1 MFSKKLVIIG
11 AGGHAKSVI
20 DIIEELGSWKII
32 GLIGRENEKQK
43 QVSGYRVIGTDKDLQ
58 LIRKVCNYAFIGIGQ
73 IKNCGPRVSV
83 AKELEKLHFKMP
95 AIKAKSAYISKR
107 AIIGK
112 GTLVG
117 HGTIIN
123 SGALIGENTIIN
135 SGAIIEHDSKIGDYT
150 HISTGTIVNG
160 GAIVEKMSFIGSNS
174 MVREGVTVPECSI
187 IRAGSIV
194 MK

>member
-1 MFSKKLVIIG
+1 MFRKKLVIIG

-43 QVSGYRVIGTDKDLQ
+43 QVSGYRVIGTDKDLR
-58 LIRKVCNYAFIGIGQ
+58 LIRKECNYAFIGIGQ
-73 IKNCGPRVSV
+73 IKNYEPRVSV
-83 AKELEKLHFKMP
+83 AKELERLNFKMP

-117 HGTIIN
+117 HGAIIN
-123 SGALIGENTIIN
+123 SGAMIGENAIIN
-135 SGAIIEHDSKIGDYT
+135 SGAIIEHDSKIHDYT

-160 GAIVEKMSFIGSNS
+160 GAIVEKMSFLGSNS
-174 MVREGVTVPECSI
+174 MVREGVIVPQCSI

>member
-1 MFSKKLVIIG
+1 MFRKKLVIIG

-43 QVSGYRVIGTDKDLQ
+43 QVSGYRVIGTDEDLR
-58 LIRKVCNYAFIGIGQ
+58 LIRKECNYAFIGIGQ
-73 IKNCGPRVSV
+73 IKNCEPRVSV
-83 AKELEKLHFKMP
+83 AKELERLHFKIP

-123 SGALIGENTIIN
+123 SGAIIGENTIIN
-135 SGAIIEHDSKIGDYT
+135 SGAIIEHDSKICDYT